1 VFNLSNFVDLS
12 QGITTN
18 DHCSSSQVNALS
30 PAALAYLGDAV
41 YELKMR
47 AHHLTPPSRMQ
58 DYHGRVV
65 ADVRAEAQAAC
76 ARQIFLQLTEA
87 EQVFFKKGR
96 NAATNCPKRLPL
108 ETYQQA
114 TALETLIGY
123 LYLTN
128 PVRLQELLQWC
139 VEINRATAS
148 TPEPQ

>member
-1 VFNLSNFVDLS
+1 MDLS